1 MFNFSQRNCEITSL
15 ISVTAELF
23 FDVSALE
30 IKNTFFII
38 FLYSFS
44 LWYLSILTNKEGLS
58 VRGQMADFCLLLY
71 Q

>member
-30 IKNTFFII
+30 IKNTFFYNILILFFIVI
-38 FLYSFS
+38 FKYFD
-44 LWYLSILTNKEGLS
+44 
-58 VRGQMADFCLLLY
+58 Q
-71 Q
+71 